1 MIRFFS
7 RANELYSLVCGRSIP
22 RINAFSYH
30 RSDGAGPQKVLN
42 ARILYQT
49 KISERR
55 KMTPVAHCNLAAR
68 GSLCLKKDLR
78 GASHHVPSGPMPQGR
93 CCDAKNRVPLRS
105 GSS

>member
-1 MIRFFS
+1 MRQKKRKVHFLLS
-7 RANELYSLVCGRSIP
+7 LKVCNEILVL
-22 RINAFSYH
+22 F
-30 RSDGAGPQKVLN
+30 QKVLN